1 MNLAWMWSLQQVE
14 GLAPDA
20 AALKTGRSVAEPRK
34 WSLLGRSE
42 RALWG
47 LCQGS
52 GKLPYQAQVD
62 LSEPAFR
69 CTCPSRKFPCKHG
82 LGLMLMWAA
91 RPQAL
96 AESEPPSWVGEWLAS
111 RDQRAAKKVAP
122 AGPPDEAAAAKR
134 VEAREA
140 RVEEAIAFVGGWLAD
155 LLRDGLASASTWPE
169 AHWNTAAARLVDLQA
184 PGLARQV
191 RRIPELLG
199 RPEALALHLGRLHL
213 LLEGW
218 RRPGELEGEIR
229 SRLGWNQS
237 QEEILAQPGVSDFWT
252 VVGQRQSEQDH
263 LVMQRTWLQ
272 GRETRRHALMLDFA
286 PNGRPLPRL
295 LAPGLLV
302 RATACFYADGQRA
315 LLRDAVVEGAAGV
328 PAAGWLQ
335 DDFAR
340 ALSVN
345 PWIEEF
351 PAVLGGACPGP
362 EGLVWEGRLL
372 PYRQP
377 FARLW
382 QLLALSGGGP
392 TRVFGEWDGGRLRP
406 MTVWSEWGCEVLCG

>member
-1 MNLAWMWSLQQVE
+1 MWSLQQVE

-34 WSLLGRSE
+34 WSALGRNE

-52 GKLPYQAQVD
+52 GRVPYQAQVD

-96 AESEPPSWVGEWLAS
+96 AEGEPPSWVGQWLAG
-111 RDQRAAKKVAP
+111 RDQRAAKKAAP
-122 AGPPDEAAAAKR
+122 SGPPDQAAAQKR
-134 VEAREA
+134 LEAREA
-140 RVEEAIAFVGGWLAD
+140 RVEEGIAFARGWLDD
-155 LLRDGLASASTWPE
+155 LLRAGLASAATWPE

-184 PGLARQV
+184 PGLARQL
-191 RRIPELLG
+191 RRIPEILG

-213 LLEGW
+213 LLEGS
-218 RRPGELEGEIR
+218 RRPGDLQGEIR
-229 SRLGWNQS
+229 NRLGWNQS
-237 QEEILAQPGVSDFWT
+237 QEEVLAQPGVSDFW
-252 VVGQRQSEQDH
+252 VVLGQRQSEQDH
-263 LVMQRTWLQ
+263 LVMQRTWLRGQ
-272 GRETRRHALMLDFA
+272 ESGRHALILDFA
-286 PNGRPLPRL
+286 PSGRPLPRL
-295 LAPGLLV
+295 WTPGLRM
-302 RATACFYADGQRA
+302 RATACFYAGGQRA
-315 LLRDAVVEGAAGV
+315 LLRDAEVLGEGTPVAGC
-328 PAAGWLQ
+328 LQ

-340 ALSVN
+340 ALSRN

-351 PAVLGGACPGP
+351 PAVLGSVCPSTQ
-362 EGLVWEGRLL
+362 GLLMEGRLIL
-372 PYRQP
+372 YRQP
-377 FARLW
+377 FTRVW

-392 TRVFGEWDGGRLRP
+392 VTVFGEWDGRRLRP
-406 MTVWSEWGCEVLCG
+406 LTVWSEWGCEVLCG